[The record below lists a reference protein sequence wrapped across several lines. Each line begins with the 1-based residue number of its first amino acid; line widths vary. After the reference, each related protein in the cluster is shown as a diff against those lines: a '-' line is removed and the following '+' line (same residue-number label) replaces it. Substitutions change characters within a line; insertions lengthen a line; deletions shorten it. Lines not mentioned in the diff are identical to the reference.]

1 MIGYDIDGV
10 LTSKPLPSVKKWGKM
25 NGVERRAHK
34 LGLLKQYKAAEP
46 LLIPNEPFIAI
57 SARKDEPTVR
67 AITTD
72 WLIER
77 YGDLVLKV
85 FLLPT
90 SRSIEN
96 VVNFKNAVIV
106 GNNITV
112 FTEDNKKVLKG
123 LAQASCP
130 ASLYFWEEGM
140 DLPIPFPEIK

>member
-1 MIGYDIDGV
+1 MTGYDIDGV
-10 LTSKPLPSVKKWGKM
+10 LATKPLPSLKKWGKM
-25 NGVERRAHK
+25 NGAERRAHK
-34 LGLLKQYKAAEP
+34 FGLLEQYKAAKP
-46 LLIPNEPFIAI
+46 LLIPTEPFIAI
-57 SARKDEPTVR
+57 SARKDDPVIR

-77 YGDLVLKV
+77 YGELILKV

-106 GNNITV
+106 GHNITN

-130 ASLYFWEEGM
+130 AELYFWEEGM
-140 DLPIPFPEIK
+140 TDRVAYNLI